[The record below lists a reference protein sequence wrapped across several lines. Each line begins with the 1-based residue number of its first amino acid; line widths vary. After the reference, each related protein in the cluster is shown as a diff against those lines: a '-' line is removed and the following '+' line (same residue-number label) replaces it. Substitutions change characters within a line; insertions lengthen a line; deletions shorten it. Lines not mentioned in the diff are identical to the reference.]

1 MTTRHATRATVSLGV
16 ILACVIGTMSLG
28 IALKAPCASGDWGD
42 QRQYRFL
49 CYSDVIPLL
58 GTEQL
63 FTQGGRHVGRLPFL
77 DACEPVQGQNCDE
90 YPVLTMWFIRVAGWI
105 SGDGYTA
112 FFSVNALMLLGC
124 AVAIAVCLSIMNGAR
139 ALYFALAP
147 TLLVYGTMNWDLLA
161 VAFATAGMLLFF
173 RRRDTGAGALMGL
186 GAAAKL
192 FPGLLAVPLIFQ
204 RLRERAPDRAIKIAW
219 STAGA
224 WVVVN
229 LPFALAAF
237 GAWWTFFRFNGAR
250 GADFDSLWYIVCR
263 DLHIGGLDLCFSTRT
278 VNVAS
283 LVAFIVL
290 FALVWA
296 IKVRHEPAFARWT
309 LGFPLLVAFLV
320 TNKVYSP
327 QYGLWLL
334 PWFALALPRAREWV
348 LFETAD
354 VAVFVTRFWFFGQY
368 EGGWGVP
375 EWLFETM
382 VLLRLAALIW
392 CVVVWIRDEAEP
404 LEIEGRARPEPALAH
419 GPIEPEANRA

>member
-1 MTTRHATRATVSLGV
+1 MTTRHATRATVSLGM

-28 IALKAPCASGDWGD
+28 IALKAPCASGDWSD

-49 CYSDVIPLL
+49 CYSDIIPLL

-77 DACEPVQGQNCDE
+77 DPCEPVEGQNCDE

-124 AVAIAVCLSIMNGAR
+124 AVAIGVCLFIMNGAR
-139 ALYFALAP
+139 ALYFAPAP
-147 TLLVYGTMNWDLLA
+147 T
-161 VAFATAGMLLFF
+161 LLFF
-173 RRRDTGAGALMGL
+173 RRRDTGAGAMMGL

-192 FPGLLAVPLIFQ
+192 FPGLLAVPLILQ
-204 RLRERAPDRAIKIAW
+204 RLRERAPDRAIGIAW

-237 GAWWTFFRFNGAR
+237 SAWWTFFRFNGAR
-250 GADFDSLWYIVCR
+250 GADFDSLWYIACR
-263 DLHIGGLDLCFSTRT
+263 DVHLGGLDLCFSTRT
-278 VNVAS
+278 INVAS
-283 LVAFIVL
+283 LVAFVVA
-290 FALVWA
+290 FAVVGA
-296 IKVRHEPAFARWT
+296 IKARREPAFARWT

-354 VAVFVTRFWFFGQY
+354 VAVFVTRFWFFGHY

-375 EWLFETM
+375 EWVFETM
-382 VLLRLAALIW
+382 VLLRLAALVW
-392 CVVVWIRDEAEP
+392 CVVVWIRDHADP
-404 LEIEGRARPEPALAH
+404 LEIERRADAIPTEALPQATPEVRPA
-419 GPIEPEANRA
+419 